1 MITRRKGASNE
12 SGLDVKNRKCGGTRG
27 SAQPSHQAQLHFAAL
42 CNFPASIFLFLNL
55 TLDKNPTTTI
65 RRFKLQLPIFF
76 FFFQFQFF
84 AVKYKRFKKKKTL
97 YLNFKDL
104 PVYWNFK

>member
-12 SGLDVKNRKCGGTRG
+12 SGLDVKKRKCGGTRG
-27 SAQPSHQAQLHFAAL
+27 SVQPSHQAQLHFAAL

-65 RRFKLQLPIFF
+65 RRFKLQLPIFIF
-76 FFFQFQFF
+76 FFSISVFCC
-84 AVKYKRFKKKKTL
+84 KI
-97 YLNFKDL
+97 
-104 PVYWNFK
+104 